1 MKKIHKRQK
10 RELYQAEHPA
20 PQSLAATLAT
30 GRTLPKPASATSGP
44 REFA

>member
-20 PQSLAATLAT
+20 AQPLAATLTT
-30 GRTLPKPASATSGP
+30 GHTLPKPTRATSGP